1 MELISESPQQLLA
14 LLNSV
19 PSDAWGVVIETI
31 VSAFVVSPL
40 ALGLKKWL
48 SVDSEHK
55 MLGLVILGS
64 IVAGLLDYL
73 HGVALFAPYFAL
85 VQGWL
90 VFGTTQPVYRWFVK
104 PLAARIS
111 SGFTGS
117 IITAKQLADVQ
128 SAEVPADGV
137 PAANFSQ

>member
-55 MLGLVILGS
+55 MLGLVISDQSWLACSTTCMVWLYLPLTLPLCKAGWYSEPRSLFIAGS
-64 IVAGLLDYL
+64 
-73 HGVALFAPYFAL
+73 
-85 VQGWL
+85 
-90 VFGTTQPVYRWFVK
+90 
-104 PLAARIS
+104 
-111 SGFTGS
+111 
-117 IITAKQLADVQ
+117 
-128 SAEVPADGV
+128 
-137 PAANFSQ
+137 